1 MYFTFVSV
9 KDPLGQNQ
17 ACLDTRDLTLVAS
30 STSLEE
36 QKKERSDS
44 HILQNH
50 KGNIP
55 WKEEHTLLVW
65 TAVGSELVRLHHCF
79 PRCHLGDSDTS

>member
-9 KDPLGQNQ
+9 MDPLGQNQ

-55 WKEEHTLLVW
+55 SKVERNLV
-65 TAVGSELVRLHHCF
+65 ALMILEPGLVRLH
-79 PRCHLGDSDTS
+79 RCCLGSHLGDSGTS